1 MPALKGIACT
11 LFFLYTQNI
20 GALDDNTKVI
30 QKPTSFRRSYYLHV
44 ERQIATSPIQ
54 EGYLSSTLNYIII
67 LVFKELTTREVMTYT
82 CFSQQ
87 AKVEGSNVGALCLSG
102 KRSAQSFQDLGK
114 KLKMEEVKDR
124 SATTSN
130 CANCSVPN
138 PQLLWRKDTMLHIS
152 QEEMGRELC
161 CSIWRKSRARQP
173 GFETELKDRMAR
185 VTTIHAHLVTCH
197 LACSSG

>member
-1 MPALKGIACT
+1 MGRIRIYLSTLPALKGIACT

-30 QKPTSFRRSYYLHV
+30 QKPTSFKRSYYLHV

-54 EGYLSSTLNYIII
+54 EGYLSSTLNYIVI

-114 KLKMEEVKDR
+114 KLKTALPR
-124 SATTSN
+124 HQI
-130 CANCSVPN
+130 VPTV
-138 PQLLWRKDTMLHIS
+138 QYLIHSFYGGKT
-152 QEEMGRELC
+152 QC
-161 CSIWRKSRARQP
+161 C
-173 GFETELKDRMAR
+173 T
-185 VTTIHAHLVTCH
+185 
-197 LACSSG
+197 